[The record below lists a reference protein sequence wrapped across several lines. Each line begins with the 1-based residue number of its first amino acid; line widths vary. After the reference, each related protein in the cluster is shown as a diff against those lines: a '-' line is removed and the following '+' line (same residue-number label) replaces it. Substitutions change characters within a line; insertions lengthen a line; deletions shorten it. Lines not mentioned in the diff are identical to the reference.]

1 MCAGES
7 FKKAIRSGRLKAS
20 DFKRPVG
27 QTKKQSVLV
36 PLAES
41 AEIVSNFKRIFLT
54 AVGAEYCASID
65 PPIEEGTMGVLA
77 VIAFLQ
83 QKKVFAK
90 VMHHVKQKYS
100 RLTNKKFLSTE
111 ACKILQNWVR
121 EKDSEDRLRCLR

>member
-41 AEIVSNFKRIFLT
+41 A
-54 AVGAEYCASID
+54 D
-65 PPIEEGTMGVLA
+65 IEESFSDMCYVLVTTLVTVA
-77 VIAFLQ
+77 KGRGSGGSNNYGFYPFGKLAAESIERFKAIPSTWFGIVIAAMYPFV
-83 QKKVFAK
+83 QK
-90 VMHHVKQKYS
+90 
-100 RLTNKKFLSTE
+100 
-111 ACKILQNWVR
+111 
-121 EKDSEDRLRCLR
+121 D